1 MSFNGKIMNIKTFL
15 IPKKIQEQRDLLKE
29 KGLKE
34 FIKSIGWKVALAI
47 ILFYLIRDSFLYL
60 LLPYL
65 VAKGIFF

>member
-1 MSFNGKIMNIKTFL
+1 MNIKTFL

-60 LLPYL
+60 L
-65 VAKGIFF
+65 

>member
-1 MSFNGKIMNIKTFL
+1 MNIKTFL